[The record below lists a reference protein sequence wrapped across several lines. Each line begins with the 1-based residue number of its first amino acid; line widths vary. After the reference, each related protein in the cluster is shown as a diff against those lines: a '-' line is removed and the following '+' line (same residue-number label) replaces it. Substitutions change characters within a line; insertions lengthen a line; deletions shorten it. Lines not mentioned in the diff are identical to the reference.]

1 LKSTHGSSGFSLIE
15 LLVAL
20 VILSISLLALASL
33 MAMTTQ
39 TNSFGSHLTE
49 ATTFAQDRLEALRVA
64 PWANVTGNADQVTG
78 ATGMQ
83 YNRTWVVNAN
93 PAGNLR
99 TVTITVNW
107 NDRTNHSIR
116 LRSAIPQ

>member
-1 LKSTHGSSGFSLIE
+1 MKLTHGSDGFSLIE

-20 VILSISLLALASL
+20 VILSVSLLGLASL

-39 TNSFGSHLTE
+39 TNSFGSHMTE

-64 PWANVTGNADQVTG
+64 PWANVTGNADQVIG
-78 ATGMQ
+78 ATGMV
-83 YNRTWVVNAN
+83 YNRNWVVNTNA
-93 PAGNLR
+93 AGNLR
-99 TVTITVNW
+99 TVTITITW